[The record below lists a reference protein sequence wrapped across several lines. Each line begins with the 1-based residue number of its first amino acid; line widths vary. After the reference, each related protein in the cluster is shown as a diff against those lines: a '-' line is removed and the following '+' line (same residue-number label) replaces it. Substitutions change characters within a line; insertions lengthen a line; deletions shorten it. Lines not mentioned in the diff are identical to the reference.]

1 MARIIGNLLIEVLSI
16 YSYLVLASVIFSWLM
31 AFNVVNPQNRII
43 YAIWDFLNRITEP
56 ALRPIRRILP
66 NLGPVDI
73 SPLVLLLGI
82 QLLLIPVVGY
92 IFYGY

>member
-31 AFNVVNPQNRII
+31 AFNVVNTQNRII

-92 IFYGY
+92 IFFGY

>member
-31 AFNVVNPQNRII
+31 AFNVVNTQNRII
-43 YAIWDFLNRITEP
+43 YTIWDFLNRVTEP

-82 QLLLIPVVGY
+82 QLLLIPVVRWIFFGY
-92 IFYGY
+92 

>member
-31 AFNVVNPQNRII
+31 AFNVVNAQNRII
-43 YAIWDFLNRITEP
+43 YTIWDFLNRITEP

-73 SPLVLLLGI
+73 SPVVLLLGI